1 MPLSSKSGILNM
13 VNNGGN
19 IKTNDRIYWFCLF
32 LYSNFKK
39 FILTLCTDCEK
50 YISINTYLTRVV
62 VRTAHYGSYVM
73 YDHMYM

>member
-1 MPLSSKSGILNM
+1 MAAISRQMTEFIDF
-13 VNNGGN
+13 V
-19 IKTNDRIYWFCLF
+19 LF

-62 VRTAHYGSYVM
+62 VRTAHYGSYVA
-73 YDHMYM
+73 YDYMYM